1 MQEKQR
7 KKFSHHDWPDM
18 SLTSALR
25 WGGGRS
31 PRNATDA
38 LVHDFVHQ
46 LQDGL
51 VPGVSSYKYAS
62 PVKGNDVYVIE
73 QRQGGFVRLLE
84 DYAGANMDGQYRQ
97 QLLAMFTAHYHKLPL
112 SMHNFGQQGI
122 CTYITCT
129 LILAFAVP
137 RLYRLVV
144 ASALC

>member
-18 SLTSALR
+18 PLTSALR
-25 WGGGRS
+25 WGGGRT

-62 PVKGNDVYVIE
+62 PVKGNDVYVTE

-84 DYAGANMDGQYRQ
+84 DYAGANMDGQCRAGCSTMYSG
-97 QLLAMFTAHYHKLPL
+97 AAHC
-112 SMHNFGQQGI
+112 F
-122 CTYITCT
+122 
-129 LILAFAVP
+129 
-137 RLYRLVV
+137 
-144 ASALC
+144 